1 MEKRGSI
8 SNVAVQNMTIECC
21 KSISLAIVHH
31 ESLHSTSHLTVRV
44 LLWSAN
50 SVGRMTW
57 KQLEIS
63 LAHKI
68 LNMSPGKVS
77 KSLICVAFHKAFRRS
92 RSLGVGYNLLSG
104 RIDLSQG

>member
-1 MEKRGSI
+1 MFKYRCLPRCGYKFQIIAVHLLISI
-8 SNVAVQNMTIECC
+8 I
-21 KSISLAIVHH
+21 LFFH
-31 ESLHSTSHLTVRV
+31 ESLQLRSHLTVRV

-57 KQLEIS
+57 KQLEKI

-77 KSLICVAFHKAFRRS
+77 KSFICVAFHKAFRRS